1 MVNSFRGL
9 FVQKMTHQRGPQLTL
24 MPGTSIIYPKCL
36 Q

>member
-24 MPGTSIIYPKCL
+24 MPGIIYPKCL